1 MTEEQFAFIQAI
13 NEYKR
18 LNNCPFP
25 TWTEVLDVVKYLG
38 YRKVA
43 EVGEFSLVPRRPGF
57 DPALGRPTPAGPAE
71 STPAGPDDGPL

>member
-1 MTEEQFAFIQAI
+1 MTDEQFAFVQAI

-38 YRKVA
+38 YRRVA
-43 EVGEFSLVPRRPGF
+43 EVGEFSLVPVRPSDG
-57 DPALGRPTPAGPAE
+57 DD
-71 STPAGPDDGPL
+71 PDDGSGGGQ